1 MPGYVPAFCFLSYY
15 KIANLE
21 RAKAGQCMIFLMLF
35 CIFTIANQIFM
46 SGLSIHTK
54 IDTLPD
60 NLKQQV
66 SDFIDFLV
74 EKSQSKKERIVPKAG
89 SAKGKIKMAPDFDE
103 PLDDFKAYM

>member
-1 MPGYVPAFCFLSYY
+1 MPGDVPAFCFLSYY
-15 KIANLE
+15 KITNLVGE
-21 RAKAGQCMIFLMLF
+21 SRSMYMLLMLF
-35 CIFTIANQIFM
+35 CIFAIAKQIII